1 MISANEKSSLS
12 PKIVLMSALED
23 SDKRTIEALSSF
35 LGQISEIISV
45 IKLIVEKQEKITKQ
59 TDQLLE
65 EIGKIKVCLPN
76 H

>member
-1 MISANEKSSLS
+1 MKGLHP
-12 PKIVLMSALED
+12 PKKILMSALED

-65 EIGKIKVCLPN
+65 EIGKIKACLP
-76 H
+76 HQ